1 MKSVVR
7 QAFATCRKQ
16 RRKQTFPDLR
26 QEIKKSAPSLLLR
39 ALFLPI
45 RCAITGQPQGPE
57 LDKLAAVL
65 GKPTILKRLEQA
77 LRSPL
82 T

>member
-1 MKSVVR
+1 M
-7 QAFATCRKQ
+7 
-16 RRKQTFPDLR
+16 
-26 QEIKKSAPSLLLR
+26 LLR